1 MRSITVSFLLICI
14 LHTAVAQNLSTLTIQ
29 VMSNKEPLEY
39 TSVGIQSTG
48 KGGATDETGTLILQQ
63 IPYGSY
69 KIIASRVGYGSRSV
83 WVTLDAPE
91 HFVTV
96 DLIEST
102 TSLDEVVVSGTMQE
116 ISKME
121 STVPVDVYSPK
132 FFKAN
137 PAPSVFE
144 SMSNI
149 NGVRPQI
156 NCNVCNT
163 GDIHING
170 LEGPYTMVLIDGMP
184 IVSGLSSVYGLT
196 GIPQSLIERV
206 EIVKGPAS
214 TLYGSEAVGG
224 LINLITK
231 TPERAPMLSADAFV
245 TSWGE
250 VSSDIG
256 LKFRATRKLQSIV
269 GIHYFNYQNPIDKNG
284 DNFTDLTLQ
293 NRLSV
298 FNKWTMQ
305 RPGNRQFN
313 LAGRYVYEDR
323 WGGEMQWTTKNR
335 GGQEV
340 YGESIYTRRWEIF
353 GTYQLP
359 TSEKVDYQFSAN
371 GHQQDSYYGDL
382 SFAAQQSIL
391 FQQLTWRKDWSTKH
405 HLLLGLAYRYTYY
418 NDNTTA
424 TATGSVTHLPG
435 AFVQDEIQLNTQNKF
450 LFGLRYDHNS
460 LHGNILTPRFNYK
473 WNSPNKKTIL
483 RWSIGNGYR
492 VANVFTEDHAA
503 LTGARDVVFD
513 GELNPE
519 RSWNS
524 NINFVKNIITSSN
537 AFIGIDA
544 SAFYTFFN
552 NRIVPDYETNPNQII
567 YGNLDGTATSK
578 GLSINLDLS
587 WSHGLTALV
596 GMTWMDVTLTENGQ
610 SRRQLL
616 TERFSGVWSLGYT
629 FGASLISLDY
639 TGNLYGPMR
648 LPLLGE
654 LDPRDEYSPWF
665 SIQNIQVTKKY
676 LNGLEIYGGIKNLL
690 NFTPPANSIARAH
703 DPFDEQ
709 VSFDTNG
716 DVIATASN
724 PYALTFDPSYVYA
737 PNQGVRVFF
746 GVRYTLSPI

>member
-1 MRSITVSFLLICI
+1 
-14 LHTAVAQNLSTLTIQ
+14 
-29 VMSNKEPLEY
+29 MSNKEPLEY